1 MDNITVGNVLKN
13 RYEIIAELGKGGMST
28 VYLAKDLKLESYWA
42 VKRVRNDSSVDIEA
56 FKMEV
61 ELLSS
66 LNHSDIPRIV
76 DRIEVDNYYFVI
88 MDFIDG
94 ISLKRKVQTE
104 GPQKEGDIVEWV
116 KMLSD
121 ILIYLHTTKSNPI
134 IYRDMKP
141 DNIML
146 TQNGRVKLI
155 DFGIAKECVRNE
167 KQIGI
172 GTKGYAA
179 PEQYGGAS
187 NILDERTDIY
197 SLGATIFY
205 LATGERP
212 ANPPNGVKPAGSV
225 NPYISEGLEY
235 IIHKCTRDNPD
246 ERYNDCYELKDDLN
260 NIAKMTGY
268 YCSRMV
274 KKLLS
279 FGICLAICIISI
291 IFTAVG
297 HNGLEK
303 KKKDNYLYY
312 YNLAVAS
319 VRKGDLDSAS
329 QQYLKALS
337 YDDSEVGTYIEYFNS
352 ILPVDN
358 DEKYD
363 EKLESAINIMRN
375 SYINN
380 SKSEMYMNEQL
391 MYTVA
396 KKCLELTDV
405 GYISYAAEYIK
416 ILSEKNYGADDLLS
430 YGIISE
436 NLSENFEEID
446 FESLYKALEELENIT
461 DNKAMTI
468 DDKLDNYYNIMKVY
482 SRYPLYLGEQNGKI
496 TYSYEKIAEIG
507 EKARLLID
515 ENILAE
521 EIEFK
526 GIIKLHEMVASGL
539 CSKVSYLDDNIEKY
553 NTYKEAMLWFGYL
566 YDYNAELDSTL
577 QLKKA
582 NAYMGLYEYADGKN
596 AVRDINNIDYAID
609 EYKKIALKDDSNFV
623 AKVYLTEALLKKEL
637 AVKDREKDYTQ
648 VMQNYGLVEELYKTS
663 KDKLSSAEITRY
675 SALKQEMINAGL
687 EVTE

>member
-1 MDNITVGNVLKN
+1 
-13 RYEIIAELGKGGMST
+13 
-28 VYLAKDLKLESYWA
+28 
-42 VKRVRNDSSVDIEA
+42 
-56 FKMEV
+56 
-61 ELLSS
+61 
-66 LNHSDIPRIV
+66 
-76 DRIEVDNYYFVI
+76 
-88 MDFIDG
+88 
-94 ISLKRKVQTE
+94 
-104 GPQKEGDIVEWV
+104 
-116 KMLSD
+116 
-121 ILIYLHTTKSNPI
+121 
-134 IYRDMKP
+134 
-141 DNIML
+141 
-146 TQNGRVKLI
+146 
-155 DFGIAKECVRNE
+155 
-167 KQIGI
+167 
-172 GTKGYAA
+172 
-179 PEQYGGAS
+179 
-187 NILDERTDIY
+187 
-197 SLGATIFY
+197 
-205 LATGERP
+205 
-212 ANPPNGVKPAGSV
+212 
-225 NPYISEGLEY
+225 
-235 IIHKCTRDNPD
+235 
-246 ERYNDCYELKDDLN
+246 
-260 NIAKMTGY
+260 
-268 YCSRMV
+268 
-274 KKLLS
+274 
-279 FGICLAICIISI
+279 
-291 IFTAVG
+291 
-297 HNGLEK
+297 
-303 KKKDNYLYY
+303 
-312 YNLAVAS
+312 
-319 VRKGDLDSAS
+319 
-329 QQYLKALS
+329 
-337 YDDSEVGTYIEYFNS
+337 
-352 ILPVDN
+352 
-358 DEKYD
+358 
-363 EKLESAINIMRN
+363 
-375 SYINN
+375 
-380 SKSEMYMNEQL
+380 QL

>member
-1 MDNITVGNVLKN
+1 MSDITVGNVLKG
-13 RYEIIAELGKGGMST
+13 RYEIIAELGRGGMST

-42 VKRVRNDSSVDIEA
+42 VKRVRNDSSVDIES
-56 FKMEV
+56 FKVEV

-76 DRIEVDNYYFVI
+76 DRIEVDNYYYVI

-94 ISLKRKVQTE
+94 ISLKKKVQTE
-104 GPQKEGDIVEWV
+104 GPQKEDDIVEWV
-116 KMLSD
+116 KMLCD
-121 ILIYLHTTKSNPI
+121 ILIYLHTAKVNPI

-172 GTKGYAA
+172 GTQGYAA

-197 SLGATIFY
+197 SLGATMFY

-212 ANPPNGVKPAGSV
+212 ANPPNGVKPVSSV
-225 NPYISEGLEY
+225 NPYISEGLDY
-235 IIHKCTRDNPD
+235 IISKCTRDNPD

-260 NIAKMTGY
+260 NIAKMTGFY
-268 YCSRMV
+268 RRQMM
-274 KKLLS
+274 KKLMS
-279 FGICLAICIISI
+279 FGICLAMSIVFVII
-291 IFTAVG
+291 AVIG

-303 KKKDNYLYY
+303 NKKDNYLYY
-312 YNLAVAS
+312 YNLAETS
-319 VRKGDLDSAS
+319 GRKGDFDAAS

-337 YDDSEVGTYIEYFNS
+337 YDGSQVETYIEYFNS
-352 ILPVDN
+352 ILPKDN
-358 DEKYD
+358 DERYD

-375 SYINN
+375 SYIDN
-380 SKSEMYMNEQL
+380 SKSEMYMNKKL
-391 MYTVA
+391 MYAVA

-405 GYISYAAEYIK
+405 GYISYAAEYIN
-416 ILSEKNYGADDLLS
+416 ILSEGNYEADDLLS
-430 YGIISE
+430 YNIIAE
-436 NLSENFEEID
+436 NLSKSFEEID
-446 FESLYKALEELENIT
+446 FKSLYKAMEELEDIT
-461 DNKAMTI
+461 DNKAMAI
-468 DDKLDNYYNIMKVY
+468 DDRLNNYYNLMKAY
-482 SRYPLYLGEQNGKI
+482 SQYPLYLSEQNGKI
-496 TYSYEKIAEIG
+496 THSYEKIAEIG
-507 EKARLLID
+507 EKARQLID
-515 ENILAE
+515 ENILSE

-526 GIIKLHEMVASGL
+526 GIIKLHELVASGL
-539 CSKVSYLDDNIEKY
+539 CSKVTYLDENSEKC
-553 NTYKEAMLWFGYL
+553 NAYKEAMRWFDYL
-566 YDYNAELDSTL
+566 TDYNAELDSTL

-596 AVRDINNIDYAID
+596 EIRDINNIDNAID
-609 EYKKIALKDDSNFV
+609 EYRKITIKDDSNFV
-623 AKVYLTEALLKKEL
+623 AKVYLTEALLKKEQF
-637 AVKDREKDYTQ
+637 VQDRPKDYAQ
-648 VMQNYGLVEELYKTS
+648 VIENYGLVEQLYNTS